1 MFLDRILKQSFK
13 VIPVTPIYNVPKLVQ
28 NTPENKYNDRMNYP
42 VYALT
47 QTDIFVQ
54 QKVAT
59 DHKKDGNCH
68 TAEAVRHKRK
78 QISSAGNLSVPS
90 AIYI

>member
-1 MFLDRILKQSFK
+1 
-13 VIPVTPIYNVPKLVQ
+13 
-28 NTPENKYNDRMNYP
+28 MNYP

-54 QKVAT
+54 QKVTA
-59 DHKKDGNCH
+59 DHKKDGNCY

-78 QISSAGNLSVPS
+78 QIRSAGNLSVPP